1 MADSRKFYQ
10 CSDST
15 VREEMAENRFSEM
28 GSLTPEQ
35 IEEARQRAIELGR
48 NAQAQARQWLKYM
61 ETKVVQNPAASL
73 GAALAVGVFLGW
85 LIKRR

>member
-1 MADSRKFYQ
+1 
-10 CSDST
+10 
-15 VREEMAENRFSEM
+15 MAENRFSEM

-35 IEEARQRAIELGR
+35 IEEARQRAVELGR
-48 NAQAQARQWLKYM
+48 NAQAQAQQWLKYL